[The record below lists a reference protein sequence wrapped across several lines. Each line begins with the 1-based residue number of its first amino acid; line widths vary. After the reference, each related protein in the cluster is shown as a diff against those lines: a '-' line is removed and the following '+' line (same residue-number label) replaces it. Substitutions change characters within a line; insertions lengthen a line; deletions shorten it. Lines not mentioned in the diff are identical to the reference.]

1 LRAASAV
8 ATALVSSAAVAFSVF
23 KVASRVLQ
31 SSESFPVVAH
41 LAVLI
46 FASVALTAA
55 ADALASF
62 YAVARAYLSSAS
74 VGLAVA
80 FALVLESAFF
90 FLSSSAFFLSAAF
103 LAASHF
109 LILAA
114 SLSSAVPSV
123 VHVVS
128 CAI

>member
-80 FALVLESAFF
+80 LALVLASAFFFLSSSAFF

-103 LAASHF
+103 LSLAAHF
-109 LILAA
+109 LVYFE
-114 SLSSAVPSV
+114 S
-123 VHVVS
+123 
-128 CAI
+128 

>member
-1 LRAASAV
+1 
-8 ATALVSSAAVAFSVF
+8 
-23 KVASRVLQ
+23 VASRVLQ

-74 VGLAVA
+74 VGLAA
-80 FALVLESAFF
+80 ALALVLASAFFFLSSSAFF

-103 LAASHF
+103 LSLAAHF
-109 LILAA
+109 LVYFE
-114 SLSSAVPSV
+114 S
-123 VHVVS
+123 
-128 CAI
+128 